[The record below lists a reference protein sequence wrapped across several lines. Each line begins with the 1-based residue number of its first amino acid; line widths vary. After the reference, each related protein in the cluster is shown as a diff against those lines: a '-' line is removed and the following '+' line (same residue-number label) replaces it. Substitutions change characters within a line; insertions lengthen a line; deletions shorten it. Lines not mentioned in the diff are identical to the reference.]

1 MVSYIKVL
9 DALLYTITCFIK
21 KKKKKQTQ
29 KIPRPWRSEIN
40 TPTDDDDFNAGVRN
54 REKKATPTMET
65 FLEKYQKTKILHAVN
80 ATATDSLHNPRLFIY
95 PQ

>member
-9 DALLYTITCFIK
+9 DALLYTITWLK
-21 KKKKKQTQ
+21 KKKKPKNF
-29 KIPRPWRSEIN
+29 PGPWRSEIN
-40 TPTDDDDFNAGVRN
+40 TPTDDDNFNAGVRN
-54 REKKATPTMET
+54 RENKATPTMET

-80 ATATDSLHNPRLFIY
+80 ATATDSLHNPRLFRY